1 MLNLRHSFPGQ
12 RNNESVFIF
21 LRRHP
26 LSYISLVIVFIIMII
41 IGIIIYCIV
50 IYNPDLFIGALYNYG
65 IIFANTFLLASVS
78 FTFVALLDYYFDVH
92 IVTDTRIVDIDQNR
106 LFNRQI
112 NELSLEDLEDVS
124 VIIKGFFGTLFSYG
138 SVEIQTAGSKP
149 NFTFN
154 DVPNPREVSQLILDL
169 ADQAKRGVSADRRI
183 PSSDIQGI
191 VGSELIRDS
200 RDMYALGALTN
211 EKSQLIKNNH
221 HHI

>member
-26 LSYISLVIVFIIMII
+26 LSYISLVIVFVMMII

-50 IYNPDLFIGALYNYG
+50 IYNSDLFIGALYNYG

-78 FTFVALLDYYFDVH
+78 FAFVALLDYYFDVH

-149 NFTFN
+149 NFIFN

-169 ADQAKRGVSADRRI
+169 ADQAKRGVSVDRRI

-200 RDMYALGALTN
+200 RDMYALGALTT
-211 EKSQLIKNNH
+211 EKSHLIENNH
-221 HHI
+221 Q